1 MSITDPHAFARAGRT
16 GERIAEPAAPEQ
28 ARPRLGVVEG
38 GFDRATAVARTL
50 GTILLVTFIVG
61 LVGALAVH
69 ATIIENQRELDRQR
83 AHIAEIEAET
93 EALRHELAEL
103 EAPARIVAAAG
114 ELGMIEPPSVT
125 YLKTLAGPLDER
137 TIIVAENQLLAG

>member
-1 MSITDPHAFARAGRT
+1 MSITDPHAFARNGRIR
-16 GERIAEPAAPEQ
+16 ERTAEQVPPEQ
-28 ARPRLGVVEG
+28 SRPRLGVVEG
-38 GFDRATAVARTL
+38 GLDRAAAVARTL

-83 AHIAEIEAET
+83 AHIAEIEAQT

-103 EAPARIVAAAG
+103 EAPARIVVAARD
-114 ELGMIEPPSVT
+114 LGMIEPPSVT
-125 YLKTLAGPLDER
+125 YLKTLGGPLDER